1 MFQKKIKKN
10 KKNYF
15 TLQVYSDFILEKQ
28 PTSLEDVLEAYKK
41 ISKNLGEKSDNFA
54 YASPKSV
61 KLAPLTLVKKNK
73 MKAFIINQII

>member
-1 MFQKKIKKN
+1 M
-10 KKNYF
+10 
-15 TLQVYSDFILEKQ
+15 QVYSDFILEKQ

-61 KLAPLTLVKKNK
+61 KLAPLTLVKK
-73 MKAFIINQII
+73 